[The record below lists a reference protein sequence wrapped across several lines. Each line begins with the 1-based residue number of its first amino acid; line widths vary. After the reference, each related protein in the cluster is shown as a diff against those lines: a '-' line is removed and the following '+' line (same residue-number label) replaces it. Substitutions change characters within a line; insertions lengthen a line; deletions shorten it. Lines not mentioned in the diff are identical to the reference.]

1 MKTLPNK
8 PSDLLELALSDL
20 EKCSKDKR
28 YKLNMHT
35 WHAKNNFSKEKLCHV
50 CMAGAVMAKT
60 LNVGID
66 EIKNVDSFT
75 FETRDKIMAIDAL
88 RQGLFL
94 SACVFLGISNR
105 GFSNVNL
112 VPISLYRDSRSLI
125 ENNPI
130 FFKNVYKKFIK
141 NLREWGF

>member
-8 PSDLLELALSDL
+8 LSDLLELALSDL
-20 EKCSKDKR
+20 EKCHKDKR
-28 YKLNMHT
+28 YKLNMDT
-35 WHAKNNFSKEKLCHV
+35 WHAKNNFNNEKLCRV

-66 EIKNVDSFT
+66 EIRNLDSFY
-75 FETRDKIMAIDAL
+75 FETRDKIMAIDEL

-94 SACVFLGISNR
+94 SACDSLSIPYK
-105 GFSNVNL
+105 GFSNKDI
-112 VPISLYRDSRSLI
+112 VPLSLYKDSGSLI
-125 ENNPI
+125 EKNPI

-141 NLREWGF
+141 NLRKEGF